1 MRTMI
6 LLFALTNAT
15 ACTSALEDATTATI
29 LTRQSLELV
38 DAVWTPL
45 YTSTMAQADADHPDD
60 EAAFAEATAKA
71 DRVHKS
77 IEAARS
83 AQQLLRLAVDQWRAG
98 DEGATWADVAPCALD
113 DLAAMAE
120 AISGVNP
127 PAGARVAAAV
137 GTIAAI
143 VPVGACVR

>member
-1 MRTMI
+1 MRTLM
-6 LLFALTNAT
+6 LLLALTTT
-15 ACTSALEDATTATI
+15 ACTSTLEDATTATI

-38 DAVWTPL
+38 DDIWTPL
-45 YTSTMAQADADHPDD
+45 YTATLAQADADHPDD
-60 EAAFAEATAKA
+60 EAAFAAATAKA

-77 IEAARS
+77 IEAAR
-83 AQQLLRLAVDQWRAG
+83 AAHQLLHLAVDQWQAG

-113 DLAAMAE
+113 DLGSMAE
-120 AISGVNP
+120 AVRGVNP

-137 GTIAAI
+137 ATIAAI

>member
-1 MRTMI
+1 MRTIM
-6 LLFALTNAT
+6 LLLALTTT
-15 ACTSALEDATTATI
+15 ACTSALEDATTATL
-29 LTRQSLELV
+29 LTRQSLEVV
-38 DAVWTPL
+38 DALWTPL
-45 YTSTMAQADADHPDD
+45 YTATMAQADAEHPDD
-60 EAAFAEATAKA
+60 EVAFAAATAKA

-83 AQQLLRLAVDQWRAG
+83 AQQLLHLAVDQWRAG
-98 DEGATWADVAPCALD
+98 DDGATWADVAPCALD

-120 AISGVNP
+120 AVSEVNP

>member
-6 LLFALTNAT
+6 LLFAMTSAT
-15 ACTSALEDATTATI
+15 ACTSALEDATTATL

-45 YTSTMAQADADHPDD
+45 YTATLAQADAAHPDD
-60 EAAFAEATAKA
+60 EAAFAAATAKA

-77 IEAARS
+77 IEAGRS
-83 AQQLLRLAVDQWRAG
+83 AQQLLHLAVDQWRAG
-98 DEGATWADVAPCALD
+98 DDGATWADVAPCALD
-113 DLAAMAE
+113 DLGSMAE
-120 AISGVNP
+120 AVRGVNP
-127 PAGARVAAAV
+127 PAGARVAAVVA
-137 GTIAAI
+137 TIAAI